1 MSIQALILPALAV
14 LHNFIRQHDPD
25 EIQMYDNNNNN
36 NNNNNEDN
44 DGPLELELQM
54 GPQPESVGELGI
66 GPVTREET
74 LQANER

>member
-1 MSIQALILPALAV
+1 MSIQALILPVLAV
-14 LHNFIRQHDPD
+14 LHNFIQQHDPD
-25 EIQMYDNNNNN
+25 EIQMYDDD
-36 NNNNNEDN
+36 EDN
-44 DGPLELELQM
+44 DGLLELELQM